1 MARVRRAVAIA
12 ALAAVL
18 LSSASAAAGLQPI
31 RYRQGEVTVPRV
43 RAGTISIPAGHMR
56 GRVTVIVTLSSPPLA
71 AWSRSLS
78 SRGNR
83 TRLST
88 RSAAARAYLAQLS
101 RRQDA
106 AVLALRRTIPEATV
120 SRRFRVLLDGLTVT
134 LPAKRLP
141 ALVKLTLA
149 QRVYPSLRYSLALD
163 RSPSLV
169 GVHELVSRTGA
180 LGDGVKI
187 AVVDD
192 GIDTS
197 SSFFSPTGFS
207 YPAGFPKGGSKFTTP
222 KVIVARAFPG
232 PGSGRPGRLPL
243 DPKASFHGTH
253 VAGIAAG
260 VAGTTAP
267 VGPSHPRVDGLS
279 GVAPRAWLGNY
290 RVFNVPTPVGNVA
303 NSPEIIAAFEAAVAD
318 GMDVINFS
326 GGGPQVEPANDAM
339 IETIRNVAASGV
351 VPVIAAGN
359 DRDEYGFGT
368 AGSPGT
374 APDAISV
381 AAVSN
386 THVFSPTLA
395 VTSPGAPATVTAI
408 PFLAA
413 PARPPAAWASAGT
426 TIADVSSVLGSD
438 GSAVDPSLCGTGN
451 PNSGRSTLPAHS
463 LDGTV
468 ALVLRGRCTFVSKA
482 IRAKAAGAIGLVVV
496 DNRPG
501 EANGI
506 PVALPL
512 RGGMIGDL
520 DGGRLRAYLAGAG
533 GRASVRLGGSYQELE
548 TGRGGTITSFSSAGL
563 TAYGH
568 KLKPDLA
575 APGGQILSATSKAS
589 GGPFAAFD
597 GTSMAAPHVAGL
609 AALLLERH
617 PWWSSRQ
624 VKSALVSTA
633 GPAWGNTARTVEAP
647 VPLQGGGLANVDAA
661 DDPRLFTDPVSLSF
675 GDLDVNRGAARS
687 PLLLAIADAGTGA
700 GTWTIELRPQAQPTG
715 SSIEV
720 PATITLTPGAESFL
734 PVVARAS
741 GTAVAGDAHGFL
753 VLRNGKT
760 ERRVP
765 YAFLVTR
772 PGLAGAPV
780 KPIRFIQTGDTR
792 QGNSQAQAYR
802 YPASPFGPPPDYV
815 GPTVVEPGAE
825 TLYSVVVSDPVANFG
840 AAVIAGSGT
849 ALVHPW
855 VLGSKD
861 ENDVQGYAA
870 TPVNVN
876 NLTVDFPLDIGAAAA
891 VFPTAK
897 TYYIAVDSGRDP
909 FTGRS
914 LAGSY
919 VLRSWMNDVTPPR
932 VGLITGR
939 VAAGRPTIAIRALDA
954 GAGIDPYALVLSYG
968 GALVG
973 AAAYDPASGIAIFP
987 LPKEAPRL
995 KAGNRRLTVGA
1006 SDFQEAKN
1014 VDSIGDSIMPNTTYA
1029 SGPIRVVARPTVS
1042 WLAPEPRE
1050 CLAASAP
1057 LTVVAGATR
1066 KIRSVRFLDGRRP
1079 IATTKRGPAGLYRAT
1094 WRTRGAAKGLH
1105 RLRAIVTD
1113 AAGRK
1118 AEARLDVRLCRR

>member
-1 MARVRRAVAIA
+1 MAQVRRAVAVAVLVA
-12 ALAAVL
+12 AL
-18 LSSASAAAGLQPI
+18 LSVSAAAAGLQPI
-31 RYRQGEVTVPRV
+31 RYRHGEVNVPRV
-43 RAGTISIPAGHMR
+43 RAGSISIPAGHAR
-56 GRVTVIVTLSSPPLA
+56 GRVTVVVALSGPPLA
-71 AWSRSLS
+71 AWSRSLA
-78 SRGNR
+78 SRAAT
-83 TRLST
+83 TRLDTS
-88 RSAAARAYLAQLS
+88 SAASRSYLAELS

-106 AVLALRRTIPEATV
+106 AARTLRRAIPEAVV
-120 SRRFRVLLDGLTVT
+120 SRRFRVLLNGLTVT

-141 ALVKLTLA
+141 ALMKLSLA
-149 QRVYPSLRYSLALD
+149 RHVYPSLRYSLALD
-163 RSPSLV
+163 RSPSLI
-169 GVHELVSRTGA
+169 GVHRFVARTGA
-180 LGDGVKI
+180 LGEGVKI

-192 GIDTS
+192 GIDTGS
-197 SSFFSPTGFS
+197 TFFSPVGFV
-207 YPAGFPKGGSKFTTP
+207 YPAGYPKGGVTFTTP

-232 PGSGRPGRLPL
+232 PGSGKAGRLPL
-243 DPKASFHGTH
+243 DRKASFHGTH

-260 VAGTTAP
+260 IAGTTAP
-267 VGPSHPRVDGLS
+267 AGPSHPRVEGLS

-303 NSPEIIAAFEAAVAD
+303 NTPEIVAAFEAAVAD

-339 IETIRNVAASGV
+339 IETIKNVAAAGV

-359 DRDEYGFGT
+359 DRDDYGLGS

-374 APDAISV
+374 APDSISV

-386 THVFSPTLA
+386 THVFAPTLA
-395 VTSPGAPATVTAI
+395 VTSPGAPAAVTAI
-408 PFLAA
+408 PFLPG
-413 PARPPAAWASAGT
+413 PARPPVGWATAGT
-426 TIADVSSVLGSD
+426 TIADVSSILSSD
-438 GSAVDPSLCGTGN
+438 SRAVDPYLCGDGN
-451 PNSGRSTLPAHS
+451 PNAGRNPLPAHS
-463 LDGTV
+463 LDGAV
-468 ALVLRGRCTFVSKA
+468 ALVLRGRCTFDSKA

-496 DNRPG
+496 DNRAG

-506 PVALPL
+506 PVALVL

-520 DGGRLRAYLAGAG
+520 DGGALRTYLAGAG
-533 GRASVRLGGSYQELE
+533 GRAAVRIGGSPQELE

-568 KLKPDLA
+568 RLKPDLA
-575 APGGQILSATSKAS
+575 APGGSILSATLPAF
-589 GGPFAAFD
+589 GGPFAPFD
-597 GTSMAAPHVAGL
+597 GTSMATPHVAGL
-609 AALLLERH
+609 AALLVERH
-617 PWWSSRQ
+617 PWWSPRQ

-633 GPAWGNTARTVEAP
+633 GPAWGDTARTVEAP
-647 VPLQGGGLANVDAA
+647 VPIQGGGLANVDAA

-675 GDLDVNRGAARS
+675 GDLDVNPGAARA
-687 PLLLAIADAGTGA
+687 PLLLAVADAGGGA
-700 GTWTIELRPQAQPTG
+700 GIWTVEIRPQSQPAG

-720 PATITLTPGAESFL
+720 PTTVNLAPGAESFV

-741 GTAVAGDAHGFL
+741 ASAAAGDAYGFL
-753 VLRNGKT
+753 VLHSGT
-760 ERRVP
+760 VERRVP

-792 QGNSQAQAYR
+792 YGVSRASAYR
-802 YPASPFGPPPDYV
+802 YPAAPFGPAPDYTGAAV
-815 GPTVVEPGAE
+815 LEPGAE
-825 TLYSVVVSDPVANFG
+825 TLYSILVSEPVANFG
-840 AAVIAGSGT
+840 AAVIAGSGS

-876 NLTVDFPLDIGAAAA
+876 NLTLDYPLDIGAAAA
-891 VFPTAK
+891 VFPTAR
-897 TYYIAVDSGRDP
+897 TYFIAVDSGRDA

-914 LAGSY
+914 LAGRY
-919 VLRSWMNDVTPPR
+919 VLRAWMNDVTPPL
-932 VGLITGR
+932 VGLVTTR
-939 VAAGRPTIAIRALDA
+939 VAAGRPTIAVRALDA

-987 LPKEAPRL
+987 LPKQAPAL
-995 KAGNRRLTVGA
+995 KTGKRRITVGA

-1029 SGPIRVVARPTVS
+1029 AGPIRVVNRPTVA
-1042 WLAPEPRE
+1042 WLAPEHRE
-1050 CLAASAP
+1050 CLPASTP
-1057 LTVVAGATR
+1057 LSVVASATR
-1066 KIRSVRFLDGRRP
+1066 KIRSLRFFDGSRL
-1079 IATTKRGPAGLYRAT
+1079 IATTKRGTEGLYEAT
-1094 WRTRGAAKGLH
+1094 WRTGGVAKGLH

-1113 AAGRK
+1113 ASGRM
-1118 AEARLDVRLCRR
+1118 AEARRDVRICRR